1 MPRLLLLLALLLF
14 PLHAMDIVHG
24 DRPLPPRLV
33 TAEQALIVVS
43 KAAAADGWMQMYV
56 FHPAPA
62 ERTTLLNAGLRL
74 GTMAVLP
81 AGSQLRLIAMARNK
95 GALMAEI
102 ASVGEG
108 DTAAPARGVE
118 IHRPVPAADA
128 SYPFAIPP
136 AAKRLVLQPGTII
149 CCDSADA
156 RAASPDIEKAWHE
169 LTRSSP

>member
-1 MPRLLLLLALLLF
+1 MPRLLIFLALLLL

-33 TAEQALIVVS
+33 QTKQALIIVS

-56 FHPAPA
+56 FHPAPE
-62 ERTTLLNAGLRL
+62 ERAALLEAGQGL
-74 GTMAVLP
+74 GTMGVLP

-95 GALMAEI
+95 GALMVEI

-108 DTAAPARGVE
+108 DTAAPARGAE
-118 IHRPVPAADA
+118 IHRQVSAADA
-128 SYPFAIPP
+128 SYPFSIPP
-136 AAKRLVLQPGTII
+136 AAEQLVLQPGAVI